1 MRILVALKW
10 VALRPEVDPLTGI
23 AHPDPRFSGAGP
35 ADTSAL
41 EWALRLRDA
50 LGGTVTAA
58 TVGPP
63 PAEALLRQALAVG
76 VDHAVRVDLSGDHHA
91 GADHADP
98 SSRWVAAELAAVA
111 ARSDPTGSERTGSDG
126 TGSDLVVCGYAS
138 PDRGSGAVPAFLA
151 HELGWPQAL
160 GLTGLVVEPD
170 RDRASHRLLLERRLD
185 GGGRE
190 RLALVPPGV
199 LSLEPGPELRR
210 APLAATLTAGSALIE
225 VRPARQVPP
234 PAPAVLARR
243 PYRPRA
249 RVVPAPGGDTRS
261 RLVHLLGAAQLG
273 AHQGGDGGAGGEVSP
288 ADAARL
294 VLERLAA
301 WGYLPDQP

>member
-1 MRILVALKW
+1 MRFVVALKW

-41 EWALRLRDA
+41 EWALRLRGSM
-50 LGGTVTAA
+50 GGTVTAVS
-58 TVGPP
+58 VGPA

-76 VDHAVRVDLSGDHHA
+76 ADHAVRVDLSGDHHT
-91 GADHADP
+91 GADHAAP

-111 ARSDPTGSERTGSDG
+111 ADA
-126 TGSDLVVCGYAS
+126 DLVVCGYAS
-138 PDRGSGAVPAFLA
+138 ADRGSGAVPAFLA

-160 GLTGLVVEPD
+160 GLTGLVAEPGAGGD
-170 RDRASHRLLLERRLD
+170 GGHHLVLERRL
-185 GGGRE
+185 GGGRRE
-190 RLALVPPGV
+190 RLALTPPGV

-225 VRPARQVPP
+225 VRPARHVPP
-234 PAPAVLARR
+234 PSPAVLARR
-243 PYRPRA
+243 PFRPRA
-249 RVVPAPGGDTRS
+249 RVVPAPAGDTRS
-261 RLVHLLGAAQLG
+261 RVVHLLGAAQLG
-273 AHQGGDGGAGGEVSP
+273 AHAGSEAQGGGGEMAP

-294 VLERLAA
+294 ALERLAA
-301 WGYLPDQP
+301 WGYRHDLGLDDGDC

>member
-111 ARSDPTGSERTGSDG
+111 AGSDPTR
-126 TGSDLVVCGYAS
+126 SDLVLCGYAS

-151 HELGWPQAL
+151 HDLGWPQAL

-170 RDRASHRLLLERRLD
+170 PGGTGHRLLLERRLD
-185 GGGRE
+185 GGRRE

-210 APLAATLTAGSALIE
+210 APLAATLTAGSALID

-234 PAPAVLARR
+234 AAPTVLARR

-273 AHQGGDGGAGGEVSP
+273 AHQSGGGGDPGAGGEVSP

-301 WGYLPDQP
+301 WGYLHGQP

>member
-1 MRILVALKW
+1 VRILAALKW

-41 EWALRLRDA
+41 EWALQLRDT
-50 LGGTVTAA
+50 LGGTVTAV
-58 TVGPP
+58 TVGPA

-76 VDHAVRVDLSGDHHA
+76 ADHAIRVDLSGDHHA
-91 GADHADP
+91 GADPADP
-98 SSRWVAAELAAVA
+98 SSRWVAAELATVA
-111 ARSDPTGSERTGSDG
+111 A
-126 TGSDLVVCGYAS
+126 GSDLVVCGYAS

-160 GLTGLVVEPD
+160 GLTGLVVESAPEGPD
-170 RDRASHRLLLERRLD
+170 PGGGAHRLVLERRLD
-185 GGGRE
+185 GGRRE
-190 RLALVPPGV
+190 RLGLVPPGV

-210 APLAATLTAGSALIE
+210 APLAATLTAASALID
-225 VRPARQVPP
+225 VHPARHVPP
-234 PAPAVLARR
+234 PSPPALARR

-261 RLVHLLGAAQLG
+261 RLVHLLGPAQLG
-273 AHQGGDGGAGGEVSP
+273 AHGGSEGRSGGEVSP
-288 ADAARL
+288 VDAARL
-294 VLERLAA
+294 VRERLAA
-301 WGYLPDQP
+301 WGYLDDQPRPDDPADSP

>member
-50 LGGTVTAA
+50 VGGTVTAA

-111 ARSDPTGSERTGSDG
+111 AGSDLTG
-126 TGSDLVVCGYAS
+126 KAPTGSDLVVCGYAS

-170 RDRASHRLLLERRLD
+170 PRGAAHRLVLERRLD
-185 GGGRE
+185 GGRRE

-225 VRPARQVPP
+225 VRPARHVPP
-234 PAPAVLARR
+234 AAPSVLARR

-261 RLVHLLGAAQLG
+261 RLVHLLGAAPLG
-273 AHQGGDGGAGGEVSP
+273 AHQGAEAGTGGEVSP

>member
-111 ARSDPTGSERTGSDG
+111 AGADQAGSDPTGS
-126 TGSDLVVCGYAS
+126 DLIVCGYAS

-160 GLTGLVVEPD
+160 GLTGLEVEPD
-170 RDRASHRLLLERRLD
+170 PRGVAHRLLLERRLD
-185 GGGRE
+185 GGRRE

-210 APLAATLTAGSALIE
+210 APLAATFTAGSALID

-234 PAPAVLARR
+234 AAPAVLARR

-273 AHQGGDGGAGGEVSP
+273 THQGGETGAGGEVSP
-288 ADAARL
+288 ADAAHL

>member
-1 MRILVALKW
+1 MRTLVALKW

-23 AHPDPRFSGAGP
+23 DHPDPRFSGAGP

-41 EWALRLRDA
+41 EWALQLRDA
-50 LGGTVTAA
+50 LGGTVTAV
-58 TVGPP
+58 TVGPAA
-63 PAEALLRQALAVG
+63 AETLLRQALAVG
-76 VDHAVRVDLSGDHHA
+76 ADHAVRVDLSSDHHA
-91 GADHADP
+91 GADPAAP

-111 ARSDPTGSERTGSDG
+111 A
-126 TGSDLVVCGYAS
+126 GSDLVVCGYAS

-151 HELGWPQAL
+151 HHLGWPQAL
-160 GLTGLVVEPD
+160 GLTGLATETTPGGPD
-170 RDRASHRLLLERRLD
+170 HNGGPHRLVLERRLD
-185 GGGRE
+185 GGRRE

-210 APLAATLTAGSALIE
+210 APLAATLTAGSALID
-225 VRPARQVPP
+225 VRPARHVPA

-243 PYRPRA
+243 PFRPRA
-249 RVVPAPGGDTRS
+249 RVVPAPGGDTRG
-261 RLVHLLGAAQLG
+261 RVVHLLGADQIG
-273 AHQGGDGGAGGEVSP
+273 AHTGGDSQGGGEVSP

-301 WGYLPDQP
+301 WGYLPEKP

>member
-58 TVGPP
+58 TVGPA
-63 PAEALLRQALAVG
+63 PAESLLRQALAVG
-76 VDHAVRVDLSGDHHA
+76 ADHAVRVDLSGDHHT
-91 GADHADP
+91 GADHDDP

-111 ARSDPTGSERTGSDG
+111 ADT
-126 TGSDLVVCGYAS
+126 DLVLCGYAS

-151 HELGWPQAL
+151 HDLGWPQAL
-160 GLTGLVVEPD
+160 GLTGLVVE
-170 RDRASHRLLLERRLD
+170 RASGAPEAGAPAHRLVLERRLD
-185 GGGRE
+185 GGRRE
-190 RLALVPPGV
+190 RLAMAPPGV

-210 APLAATLTAGSALIE
+210 APLAATLTAGSALID

-234 PAPAVLARR
+234 PSPAVLARR

-273 AHQGGDGGAGGEVSP
+273 THPAGDPGVGGEVSP

-294 VLERLAA
+294 VLDRLAS
-301 WGYLPDQP
+301 WGYLADEP

>member
-1 MRILVALKW
+1 MRILAALKW

-50 LGGTVTAA
+50 LGGTVTAV
-58 TVGPP
+58 TVGPA

-76 VDHAVRVDLSGDHHA
+76 ADHAVRVDLSGDHHA
-91 GADHADP
+91 GVDHTEP

-111 ARSDPTGSERTGSDG
+111 A
-126 TGSDLVVCGYAS
+126 GSDLVLCGYAS
-138 PDRGSGAVPAFLA
+138 ADRGSGAVPAFLA
-151 HELGWPQAL
+151 HDLGWPQAL
-160 GLTGLVVEPD
+160 GLTGLVVEPAPD
-170 RDRASHRLLLERRLD
+170 GSGAPHRLVVERRLD
-185 GGGRE
+185 GGRRE

-210 APLAATLTAGSALIE
+210 ASLAATLTAGSALVD

-243 PYRPRA
+243 PFRPRA
-249 RVVPAPGGDTRS
+249 RVVPAPGGDTRN
-261 RLVHLLGAAQLG
+261 RVVHLLGAAELG
-273 AHQGGDGGAGGEVSP
+273 AHTGGEGQGGGEVSP

-301 WGYLPDQP
+301 WGYLPDKP

>member
-1 MRILVALKW
+1 MRILAALKW

-23 AHPDPRFSGAGP
+23 DHPDPRFSGAGP

-41 EWALRLRDA
+41 EWALRLRDT
-50 LGGTVTAA
+50 LDGTVTAV
-58 TVGPP
+58 TVGPA

-76 VDHAVRVDLSGDHHA
+76 ADHAVRVDLTGDHHA
-91 GADHADP
+91 GADHAEP

-111 ARSDPTGSERTGSDG
+111 AGC
-126 TGSDLVVCGYAS
+126 DLVLCGYAS
-138 PDRGSGAVPAFLA
+138 ADRGSGAVPAFLA
-151 HELGWPQAL
+151 HDLGWPQAL
-160 GLTGLVVEPD
+160 GLTGLVVEPGPD
-170 RDRASHRLLLERRLD
+170 GGPAHRLVLERRLD
-185 GGGRE
+185 GGRRE

-210 APLAATLTAGSALIE
+210 APLAATLTAGSALID
-225 VRPARQVPP
+225 VRPARSVPP
-234 PAPAVLARR
+234 AAPAVLARR
-243 PYRPRA
+243 PFRPRA

-261 RLVHLLGAAQLG
+261 RVAHLLGAAPLG
-273 AHQGGDGGAGGEVSP
+273 PHQSGEGQSGGEVSP

-301 WGYLPDQP
+301 WGYLPDEP

>member
-1 MRILVALKW
+1 MRILAALKW

-50 LGGTVTAA
+50 LGGRVTAV
-58 TVGPP
+58 TVGPAA
-63 PAEALLRQALAVG
+63 AEALLRQALAAG
-76 VDHAVRVDLSGDHHA
+76 ADHAVRIDLSGDHHA
-91 GADHADP
+91 GADHTEP

-111 ARSDPTGSERTGSDG
+111 A
-126 TGSDLVVCGYAS
+126 GSDLVLCGCAS
-138 PDRGSGAVPAFLA
+138 ADRGSGAVPAFLA

-160 GLTGLVVEPD
+160 GLTGLVLEP
-170 RDRASHRLLLERRLD
+170 SSGGPGEPHRLVVERRLD
-185 GGGRE
+185 GGRRE
-190 RLALVPPGV
+190 RLALAPPGV
-199 LSLEPGPELRR
+199 LSMEPGPELRR
-210 APLAATLTAGSALIE
+210 ASLAATLTAGSALVD

-243 PYRPRA
+243 PFRPRA
-249 RVVPAPGGDTRS
+249 RVVPAPAGETRN
-261 RLVHLLGAAQLG
+261 RVVHLLGAAQLG
-273 AHQGGDGGAGGEVSP
+273 AHPGGEGHGGGEVTP

-301 WGYLPDQP
+301 WGYLPDKP

>member
-41 EWALRLRDA
+41 EWALRLRDT
-50 LGGTVTAA
+50 LGGTVTAV
-58 TVGPP
+58 TVGPA

-76 VDHAVRVDLSGDHHA
+76 ADHAMRIDLAGDHHA
-91 GADHADP
+91 GADHSDP
-98 SSRWVAAELAAVA
+98 SSRWVAAELATVA
-111 ARSDPTGSERTGSDG
+111 AGC
-126 TGSDLVVCGYAS
+126 DLVLCGYAS
-138 PDRGSGAVPAFLA
+138 ADRGSGAVPAFLA
-151 HELGWPQAL
+151 HDLGWPQAL
-160 GLTGLVVEPD
+160 GLTGLVVEPAAGGD
-170 RDRASHRLLLERRLD
+170 GHGGPSPRLVLERRLD
-185 GGGRE
+185 GGRRE

-199 LSLEPGPELRR
+199 VSLEPGPELRR
-210 APLAATLTAGSALIE
+210 APLAATLTAGSSLVE

-243 PYRPRA
+243 PYRPRT

-273 AHQGGDGGAGGEVSP
+273 APAAGEASGGGTQAGGELSA

-294 VLERLAA
+294 VLDRLTA
-301 WGYLPDQP
+301 WGYLSDLSDEP

>member
-41 EWALRLRDA
+41 EWALRLRDT

-91 GADHADP
+91 GADHTDP

-111 ARSDPTGSERTGSDG
+111 TGSDL
-126 TGSDLVVCGYAS
+126 TGSDLVLCGYAS

-151 HELGWPQAL
+151 DELGWPQAL

-170 RDRASHRLLLERRLD
+170 PRGAAHRLVLERRLD
-185 GGGRE
+185 GGRRE

-210 APLAATLTAGSALIE
+210 APLSATLTAGSALIE

-234 PAPAVLARR
+234 PAPTVLARR

-273 AHQGGDGGAGGEVSP
+273 AHQGGEAGAGGEVSP

>member
-1 MRILVALKW
+1 MRILAALKW

-50 LGGTVTAA
+50 LGGTVTAV

-76 VDHAVRVDLSGDHHA
+76 VDHAVRVDLAGDHHA
-91 GADHADP
+91 GVDPAHP

-111 ARSDPTGSERTGSDG
+111 A
-126 TGSDLVVCGYAS
+126 GSDLVLCGYAS

-160 GLTGLVVEPD
+160 GLTGLVVEPAAGGGGD
-170 RDRASHRLLLERRLD
+170 RGAHRLVLERRLD
-185 GGGRE
+185 GGRRE
-190 RLALVPPGV
+190 RLALMPPGV

-210 APLAATLTAGSALIE
+210 APLAATLTAGSALID
-225 VRPARQVPP
+225 VQPARHVPP
-234 PAPAVLARR
+234 PSPAMLARR

-249 RVVPAPGGDTRS
+249 RVVAAPGGDTRS
-261 RLVHLLGAAQLG
+261 RLVNLLGAAQLG
-273 AHQGGDGGAGGEVSP
+273 VAHGGGEGRAGGEVSP

-301 WGYLPDQP
+301 WGYLDAQPESDVPARHP